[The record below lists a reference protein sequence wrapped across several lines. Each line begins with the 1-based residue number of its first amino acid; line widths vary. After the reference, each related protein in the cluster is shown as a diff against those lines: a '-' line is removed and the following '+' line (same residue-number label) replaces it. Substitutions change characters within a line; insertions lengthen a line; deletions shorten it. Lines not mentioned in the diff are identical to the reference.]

1 MASSEFNIFLQIR
14 IIQHSPTFENTFIMI
29 LSAIARERIW
39 WTSSLLKTNLY
50 KYENASQFDSPMNQ
64 NNQSCFYCRR
74 MLYYTDWQE
83 MLNSEESIVVEP
95 APILSPFIHMQLLQL
110 QCGENAQIL
119 VVFKIL

>member
-1 MASSEFNIFLQIR
+1 
-14 IIQHSPTFENTFIMI
+14 MI

-50 KYENASQFDSPMNQ
+50 KYENASQFDSPMNKQ
-64 NNQSCFYCRR
+64 PKLLLSYRR

-95 APILSPFIHMQLLQL
+95 APILSPFFHMQLLQL

>member
-1 MASSEFNIFLQIR
+1 
-14 IIQHSPTFENTFIMI
+14 
-29 LSAIARERIW
+29 
-39 WTSSLLKTNLY
+39 
-50 KYENASQFDSPMNQ
+50 MNQ

-95 APILSPFIHMQLLQL
+95 APILSPFFHMQLLQL